1 MPGWKDK
8 NGRIIPIK
16 EKWSML
22 NWQYLFD
29 WRTYV
34 GQNILAG
41 AIKDLKDNKEFR
53 PEQLLR
59 LAEGILPEII
69 AKRLRNAELNYKI
82 KNAQTPYLEEKYK
95 AMLKSSLISEL
106 TAINVQYA
114 KAMELERKPNVVAGE
129 RLLRELYG
137 RMQRI
142 DNFIRSDE
150 ISDERKMQIYDKHPE
165 YDLYPV
171 VKNYVGMLNKMNKD
185 ISNETDKETK
195 QYLIENKKE
204 ILKDIMEMI
213 GEIIK

>member
-1 MPGWKDK
+1 
-8 NGRIIPIK
+8 
-16 EKWSML
+16 
-22 NWQYLFD
+22 
-29 WRTYV
+29 
-34 GQNILAG
+34 
-41 AIKDLKDNKEFR
+41 
-53 PEQLLR
+53 
-59 LAEGILPEII
+59 
-69 AKRLRNAELNYKI
+69 
-82 KNAQTPYLEEKYK
+82 
-95 AMLKSSLISEL
+95 
-106 TAINVQYA
+106 
-114 KAMELERKPNVVAGE
+114 MELERKPNVVAGE